1 MKKQLLKWINI
12 LVMLASI
19 MIIIVLSIET
29 LSTKIIL
36 SQKLILNFQLV
47 VCCIFI
53 VDFFARLLLSD
64 KKLRFILYNFPLLLV
79 SIPYL
84 NIVSWFGISI
94 GHQLHLIFRTL
105 PLIRGIYGVAIM
117 IGWVTRNKF
126 NNLFYSYVIT
136 IISVTYYSSI
146 MFYAVEKGVNSQV
159 TNYWDALW
167 WACMDV
173 TTVGS
178 NIYGVTFLGQ
188 LLAAV
193 LAGAGMMMFPIFTA
207 YITNVYT
214 NKMKAISKKS

>member
-1 MKKQLLKWINI
+1 MNKRLEKWVNL
-12 LVMLASI
+12 LVMLASV
-19 MIIIVLSIET
+19 MIIIVLSVET
-29 LSTKIIL
+29 LYPKEIL
-36 SQKLILNFQLV
+36 SAQFILSFQFII
-47 VCCIFI
+47 CSIFL
-53 VDFFARLLLSD
+53 VDFFIRLASSD
-64 KKLRFILYNFPLLLV
+64 KKGKFFLYNFILLLV

-84 NIVSWFGISI
+84 NIVHWFSI
-94 GHQLHLIFRTL
+94 EVNQQIHLILRTL

-117 IGWVTRNKF
+117 IGWVTRNKI
-126 NNLFYSYVIT
+126 NNLFFSYVIT
-136 IISVTYYSSI
+136 IVSVTYYSSI
-146 MFYAVEKGVNSQV
+146 MFYSVEKGVNSQV

-207 YITNVYT
+207 YITTIYT
-214 NKMKAISKKS
+214 NKVKAISHEK

>member
-1 MKKQLLKWINI
+1 MNKRLQKWINI
-12 LVMLASI
+12 LVMLASV
-19 MIIIVLSIET
+19 MIIIVLSVET
-29 LSTKIIL
+29 LYPKEIL
-36 SQKLILNFQLV
+36 SMQFILGFQLV
-47 VCCIFI
+47 ICCIFL
-53 VDFFARLLLSD
+53 VDFFIRLSSSD
-64 KKLRFILYNFPLLLV
+64 KKGRFFLYNFILLLV

-84 NIVSWFGISI
+84 NIVHWFSI
-94 GHQLHLIFRTL
+94 DVNQQVHLILRTL

-117 IGWVTRNKF
+117 IGWVTRNKI
-126 NNLFYSYVIT
+126 NNLFFSYVIT
-136 IISVTYYSSI
+136 IVSVTYYSSI
-146 MFYAVEKGVNSQV
+146 MFYSIEKGVNSQV

-207 YITNVYT
+207 YITTIYQK
-214 NKMKAISKKS
+214 KMSSISQQR

>member
-1 MKKQLLKWINI
+1 
-12 LVMLASI
+12 
-19 MIIIVLSIET
+19 
-29 LSTKIIL
+29 
-36 SQKLILNFQLV
+36 
-47 VCCIFI
+47 
-53 VDFFARLLLSD
+53 
-64 KKLRFILYNFPLLLV
+64 
-79 SIPYL
+79 
-84 NIVSWFGISI
+84 
-94 GHQLHLIFRTL
+94 
-105 PLIRGIYGVAIM
+105 
-117 IGWVTRNKF
+117 
-126 NNLFYSYVIT
+126 
-136 IISVTYYSSI
+136 